1 MYLKLFVRY
10 TLFFAV
16 LAAALF
22 IKVQAQTNNPLS
34 QVGFDSQGRPMKK
47 QGTKDSLQHRN
58 PLEDS
63 ITLTYHFYDSSRAR
77 HLDSSISNFSDRFI
91 LKDDYVDMGN
101 LGAAAHSLIFK
112 PLMKPGFDAGFHA
125 YDVYKYTVEDSK
137 FYNTTRP
144 YSELTYLIGSKT
156 EQFIQLQ
163 HTQNRNADFNLAFDF
178 RFLNSPGD
186 LKNQN
191 TNHNNLRL
199 TTNYISPF
207 RRYGNFFIFIN
218 NKIRASENGGYQ
230 TADELQN
237 LNSGSSLG
245 SVFQLPVKLGGSS
258 IYQNNFFTSA
268 LNTGTLYDETTLLF
282 RQFYDV
288 GQKDSLVK
296 DTITY
301 RLFYPRLRFQHTI
314 QYTKNTYRFQD
325 NNPVDSL
332 YREFYNYILTNDT
345 VRYKDVWTTIS
356 NDLSIISFPE
366 KKNLNQYLKIGGGI
380 EMITGELSPY
390 EKKYTNIYGEVEYR
404 NRTRNQKWEII
415 TNGTLYLAGPFS
427 GDYSAYLSLKREVS
441 KKIGTL
447 EVGVNDVNR
456 TPSFVYS
463 QSISSFP
470 SIPEGSFNK
479 ENIGRLFANISLP
492 IAQAQLTGEYYVITN
507 YAYFNS
513 YYVAKQQS
521 SVFNLLHI
529 GFQKKFKLSKF
540 FNWYTNLDV
549 QQVAGTSPVHVPF
562 ILSRNRIAFEGNFYK
577 NLFLS
582 TGFEV
587 RYYTAYKADGYSA
600 ITGQFYSQDD
610 ETISNRPDIN
620 FFFNFRIKSFKAFI
634 RFENLNTLDPS
645 NGFGFTNRNFSA
657 PFYSSRALWFRVGIW
672 WNFVN

>member
-10 TLFFAV
+10 TLFFLV
-16 LAAALF
+16 LAATLY
-22 IKVQAQTNNPLS
+22 IKVQAQNTSPMN

-47 QGTKDSLQHRN
+47 QGANDSLKHRD

-63 ITLTYHFYDSSRAR
+63 ITLTYRFYDSSRIR
-77 HLDSSISNFSDRFI
+77 HLDSSIGNFSDRFV

-101 LGAAAHSLIFK
+101 LGAAAHSLIFS
-112 PLMKPGFDAGFHA
+112 PYMKPGFDAGFHA
-125 YDVYKYTVEDSK
+125 YDVYKYTVENSK

-163 HTQNRNADFNLAFDF
+163 HTQNRNADFNFAFDF

-191 TNHNNLRL
+191 TNHNNIRL
-199 TTNYISPF
+199 TTNYISPY

-245 SVFQLPVKLGGSS
+245 NVFQLPVKLGNGMSL
-258 IYQNNFFTSA
+258 QNNFFASA
-268 LNTGTLYDETTLLF
+268 LSTGTLYDESTILF
-282 RQFYDV
+282 RQYYDV

-332 YREFYNYILTNDT
+332 YRKFYNYILTNDT
-345 VRYKDVWTTIS
+345 IRYKDVWTTLS

-380 EMITGELSPY
+380 EIITGNLSPY

-415 TNGTLYLAGPFS
+415 TNGMLYLAGPFT
-427 GDYSAYLSLKREVS
+427 GDYSAYLSLRREVS

-447 EVGVNDVNR
+447 EIGVNDVNR

-463 QSISSFP
+463 QTISSFP
-470 SIPEGSFNK
+470 SIPEGTFNK
-479 ENIGRLFANISLP
+479 ENIGRVFANISLP

-521 SVFNLLHI
+521 SLFNLLHI

-549 QQVAGTSPVHVPF
+549 QQVAGTSPVHVPL

-587 RYYTAYKADGYSA
+587 RYYSAYKADGYSA
-600 ITGQFYSQDD
+600 ITGQFYSQDA

-620 FFFNFRIKSFKAFI
+620 FFFNFRIKSFKAFV
-634 RFENLNTLDPS
+634 RLENLNTFDPS
-645 NGFGFTNRNFSA
+645 NGFGFTDRNFSA
-657 PFYSSRALWFRVGIW
+657 PFYSSRALWFRIGIW